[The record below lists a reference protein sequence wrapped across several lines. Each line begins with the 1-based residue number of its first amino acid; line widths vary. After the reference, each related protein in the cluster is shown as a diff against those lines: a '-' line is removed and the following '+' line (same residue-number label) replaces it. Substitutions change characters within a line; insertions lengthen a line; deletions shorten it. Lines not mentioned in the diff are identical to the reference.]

1 MPLDVTEIVKKVRR
15 IQIVASRQVDDLLAG
30 AYRSVFKGRGMEFDE
45 VREYSPG
52 DEVRTIDWNVT
63 ARAGRP
69 YVKRFVEERELT
81 ILFVVDVSGSGLFG
95 TQEGSKLEKM
105 VEVAALLM
113 MSAEKNN
120 DRIGLLLFA
129 DGVKSYYP
137 PRKGRAA
144 ARRLI
149 RELVAT
155 DPTAAA
161 DDHAETTDLAAAL
174 HYVCQVQR
182 RKAVVFVL
190 SDFLDAGTEWERALR
205 VAHARHDVVAI
216 TIADPREREL
226 PAVGFAVFEDPET
239 GEVVEV
245 DTSHP
250 AVRELFAKAT
260 TEHRERLRQS
270 LRRSGVDELAVRTDQ
285 PYTASLHRFFRMRER
300 RAVR

>member
-1 MPLDVTEIVKKVRR
+1 MPLEVAEIVKKVRR

-30 AYRSVFKGRGMEFDE
+30 AYKSVFKGRGMEFDE

-69 YVKRFVEERELT
+69 YVKRFAEERELT
-81 ILFVVDVSGSGLFG
+81 ILFVVDISRSGLFG

-113 MSAEKNN
+113 MSAQKNN
-120 DRIGLLLFA
+120 DKIGLLLFA
-129 DGVKSYYP
+129 DGVKSYFP

-149 RELVAT
+149 RELVAS
-155 DPTAAA
+155 DPAATASEQS
-161 DDHAETTDLAAAL
+161 ETTDLTAAL

-190 SDFLDAGTEWERALR
+190 SDFLDAGPDWERALR

-216 TIADPREREL
+216 TISDPRELEL

-245 DTSHP
+245 DTSHK
-250 AVRELFAKAT
+250 AVRSLFAVT
-260 TEHRERLRQS
+260 TRSQRERLQQA

-300 RAVR
+300 RATR